1 MIIHRYTRPSWAS
14 IGCAKAL
21 SRCSR
26 SYQIRSFSSN
36 PPFGHRERL
45 AEKYLAQREWTVE
58 RLLQSRK
65 LLKQN
70 TSLAKQ
76 LAVNWIEKSSPVSQ
90 AVDDMVGKDI
100 GSLLVCDSLQAENKK
115 FLGIITERDF
125 LRKVLGPKL
134 SPETTTC
141 ERIMTPRTK
150 LSVVTLDHTLYECL
164 HVFEKGEFRH
174 LPVVSLRGDLGP
186 EEEDVLAVLSQR
198 DLVHEFRKF
207 HETNLQ
213 YIESFVDFP
222 VW

>member
-1 MIIHRYTRPSWAS
+1 MRWIHGSVKWSSWELCSYTKPNQIKR
-14 IGCAKAL
+14 AL
-21 SRCSR
+21 S
-26 SYQIRSFSSN
+26 N
-36 PPFGHRERL
+36 APPFGHRERL

-65 LLKQN
+65 MLKEHTN
-70 TSLAKQ
+70 FAKQ
-76 LAVNWIEKSSPVSQ
+76 LAVNWIEKSSPVSK
-90 AVDDMVGKDI
+90 AVDDMVMKDI
-100 GSLLVCDSLQAENKK
+100 GSLLVCDNLKAENKK

-125 LRKVLGPKL
+125 MRKVLGPKL
-134 SPETTTC
+134 SPETTLC
-141 ERIMTPRTK
+141 EQIMTSRET

-174 LPVVSLRGDLGP
+174 LPVVAQRGDLGP